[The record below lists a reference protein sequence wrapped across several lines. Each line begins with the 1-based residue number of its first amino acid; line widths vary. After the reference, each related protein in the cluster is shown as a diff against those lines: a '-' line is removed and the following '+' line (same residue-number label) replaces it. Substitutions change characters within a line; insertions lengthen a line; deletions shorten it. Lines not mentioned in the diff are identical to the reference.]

1 MACTSCDASPAY
13 RAAIDFDLEGTAV
26 YVPFCH
32 RCLRQL
38 AEQQVFDHILTP
50 RERMLQ
56 LHASQVLME
65 WLGNHCGNLK

>member
-38 AEQQVFDHILTP
+38 AEQQVRDHAAEP
-50 RERMLQ
+50 RIRTRRGQAARRLAAPLREPERRL
-56 LHASQVLME
+56 
-65 WLGNHCGNLK
+65 